1 MIKPVAATETGRS
14 RVAKILS
21 DVQDYHASTETLI
34 EMIDARDVQMTGF
47 YHMVPAPTNIVTE
60 KIYKND
66 LPDNVVLTEDGMWFT
81 LQVGND
87 RVQVD

>member
-47 YHMVPAPTNIVTE
+47 YHMVPAPTNIVME